1 MEKKNMIIIAAVV
14 ILAVVVVAGF
24 IFISGSSDDSSKE
37 STSFSTPFMTGSFV
51 GNVSLENDS
60 LEYVHSYKDKA
71 HDIEYNITTMDNA
84 SALMEI
90 YEFQGIEGPEKRTF
104 NGQEWNIYFGEAV
117 PNNGDNNN
125 STDSKSTMGII
136 ICEVQKEN
144 QGYVINIIFGNNSDV
159 NFTKNTYGDS
169 YINYVEP
176 LLKTISLKE
185 SKDVPSVAEQF
196 GLSQDEF
203 NQQINLIRQYEAG
216 NTSVLE
222 GSV

>member
-24 IFISGSSDDSSKE
+24 IFISGSFDDSSKE
-37 STSFSTPFMTGSFV
+37 STSFSTPFMAGSFV

-117 PNNGDNNN
+117 P
-125 STDSKSTMGII
+125 
-136 ICEVQKEN
+136 
-144 QGYVINIIFGNNSDV
+144 
-159 NFTKNTYGDS
+159 
-169 YINYVEP
+169 
-176 LLKTISLKE
+176 
-185 SKDVPSVAEQF
+185 
-196 GLSQDEF
+196 
-203 NQQINLIRQYEAG
+203 
-216 NTSVLE
+216 
-222 GSV
+222 

>member
-1 MEKKNMIIIAAVV
+1 MEKKNMMIIAAVV
-14 ILAVVVVAGF
+14 ILAIVIVVGF
-24 IFISGSSDDSSKE
+24 IFISGNSNDSSKG
-37 STSFSTPFMTGSFV
+37 STSFSSPFMEGSFV

-60 LEYVHSYKDKA
+60 LDYDHAYKDKA

-90 YEFQGIEGPEKRTF
+90 YEFQGIGTPEKRTF

-117 PNNGDNNN
+117 PNSGDNN
-125 STDSKSTMGII
+125 STKSNDTMGII

-144 QGYVINIIFGNNSDV
+144 QGYVINVIFGNNSDV

-169 YINYVEP
+169 YIDYVEP
-176 LLKTISLKE
+176 LLKSISLKE
-185 SKDVPSVAEQF
+185 SKDVPSVADQF

-203 NQQINLIRQYEAG
+203 NHQIDLIHQYEAG

>member
-24 IFISGSSDDSSKE
+24 IFISGSFDDSSKE

-51 GNVSLENDS
+51 GNVSLEDNS
-60 LEYVHSYKDKA
+60 SNKFEVYKDKA

-117 PNNGDNNN
+117 PNNGDNN
-125 STDSKSTMGII
+125 STNSKSTMGII

-203 NQQINLIRQYEAG
+203 NHQIDLIRQYEAG